1 MPAAE
6 PPRPGSN
13 SDLRETALLEALWRG
28 DELAAALNRVHE
40 ELAATR
46 RRLADAEEIVAE
58 LSETGEAAQAA
69 IDALR
74 VRVGIAEAKAELY
87 EGQREALAA
96 ELFRLS
102 RAGAPEA
109 PAAADAADAGR
120 GPRRSFR
127 RRIAARFRAFFAR

>member
-1 MPAAE
+1 MAAAE

-109 PAAADAADAGR
+109 PAAADAGR